1 MHKHMHIV
9 PAKDARR
16 KKDDGK
22 FTLLGSSIN
31 INDSYA
37 KLSKNESSIE
47 SHKSNK
53 FKDKRGISKHT
64 LYGNPSEVGKINRV
78 VSIEAS
84 PHGPLKVTTTN
95 IKNSAKLNYDD

>member
-1 MHKHMHIV
+1 MHIM

-31 INDSYA
+31 IKESKA
-37 KLSKNESSIE
+37 KLSKNESSVE

-53 FKDKRGISKHT
+53 FKDYHGISKHT
-64 LYGNPSEVGKINRV
+64 LRSNPSEVAKTNKR

-84 PHGPLKVTTTN
+84 PHGPIKVTTTN
-95 IKNSAKLNYDD
+95 IKNSAKLKIDD